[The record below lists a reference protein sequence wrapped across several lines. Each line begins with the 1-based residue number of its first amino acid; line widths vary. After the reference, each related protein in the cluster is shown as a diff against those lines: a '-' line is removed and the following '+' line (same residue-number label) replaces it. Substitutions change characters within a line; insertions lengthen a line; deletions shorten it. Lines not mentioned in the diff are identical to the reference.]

1 MADNQSKVTKAEDN
15 AWWQEGVSLF
25 SEVTGLIVGP
35 IIVALYAG
43 RALDN
48 IYSTEPIFFLCLTGL
63 AIILSIFF
71 IVRITYRY
79 LDKIDRET
87 KAKNNERK

>member
-1 MADNQSKVTKAEDN
+1 MADNQGKKTNPEDN
-15 AWWQEGVSLF
+15 TWWQEGVSLF

-35 IIVALYAG
+35 IVAALYGG

-48 IYSTEPIFFLCLTGL
+48 IYSTEPVFFLCLTGL

-71 IVRITYRY
+71 IVRITTRY
-79 LDKIDRET
+79 LDKIDKEL
-87 KAKNNERK
+87 KAKNNERQ

>member
-1 MADNQSKVTKAEDN
+1 MADNQGKVTKTEDN

-35 IIVALYAG
+35 IVVALYGG

-48 IYSTEPIFFLCLTGL
+48 IYSTEPIFFLGLTGL
-63 AIILSIFF
+63 AILLSIFF

-79 LDKIDRET
+79 LDKIDREA
-87 KAKNNERK
+87 KAKKQ